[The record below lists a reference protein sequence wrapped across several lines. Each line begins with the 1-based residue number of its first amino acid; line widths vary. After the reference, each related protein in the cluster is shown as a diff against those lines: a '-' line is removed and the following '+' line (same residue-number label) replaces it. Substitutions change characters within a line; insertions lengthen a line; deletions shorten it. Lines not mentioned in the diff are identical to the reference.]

1 MDTRLSTLT
10 IPPRAVDQFE
20 KIFRS
25 RYDDPHALK
34 NPERTLIRLLRQAL
48 PHTSTTQPKEN
59 LLHFSVNEY
68 LFVVTEDTNTLVEVS
83 DLKSDVTVPSWVP
96 PPPPI
101 RLSDYHKPTTPV
113 RLWPVMNRSV
123 KTGPPPIDMHKV
135 RFTRHATERFAERYG
150 CSLYNA
156 ESRMWKL
163 LSQSTEDSGAHKKK
177 MERMFKYDFKNS
189 RYFVNGDWR
198 FVVIEQH
205 DLFRVVTFEWI

>member
-68 LFVVTEDTNTLVEVS
+68 LFVVT
-83 DLKSDVTVPSWVP
+83 
-96 PPPPI
+96 
-101 RLSDYHKPTTPV
+101 
-113 RLWPVMNRSV
+113 
-123 KTGPPPIDMHKV
+123 
-135 RFTRHATERFAERYG
+135 
-150 CSLYNA
+150 
-156 ESRMWKL
+156 
-163 LSQSTEDSGAHKKK
+163 
-177 MERMFKYDFKNS
+177 
-189 RYFVNGDWR
+189 
-198 FVVIEQH
+198 
-205 DLFRVVTFEWI
+205 